1 MISPSLLFMLQA
13 VAMVSYSS
21 SSLSVSRTSHA
32 SSSSSRSSPPSSPD
46 SATNISVTPQNHS
59 VSPPCRRISPP
70 LSTRPAIVPFSWE
83 EKPGV
88 LKKEIMQT
96 GHLDGHKYAGNS
108 SYDAAHDHK
117 LNSHTPVAGAGIYE
131 NLESSLKHV
140 DARTSTGKYLPQ
152 IRPPPCLL
160 HPGELHPNAV
170 EGGELTN
177 YHGASAAAVGSRIM
191 ASFSFHK
198 RRHHRNTPSLEDD
211 PFWLA
216 MVACTNEGDKGAAIR
231 RRKGSKEI
239 LAHEGSRTDSSLAR
253 RVLQDSVYFE
263 QCIPRQGGLETRST
277 SRKVYSGE
285 RQEKALD
292 QARYDDKEP
301 LNSVKSSSRKVHNTH
316 SDAAHHR
323 HCNREESEYYTQSS
337 ARPACKAFKAL
348 SMARTETRARCKKL
362 WQQQGPPVVDIS
374 CGSRQARSKGG
385 ADAALKH
392 KRSDLFGCKS
402 DHSPIVLSSRFA

>member
-1 MISPSLLFMLQA
+1 MLQ

-21 SSLSVSRTSHA
+21 SSLSLSRTSHA

-59 VSPPCRRISPP
+59 VSPPCRRISSP
-70 LSTRPAIVPFSWE
+70 LSTQPAIVPFSWE

-96 GHLDGHKYAGNS
+96 SHLDGHEYAGNS
-108 SYDAAHDHK
+108 PYIDAAHDHK
-117 LNSHTPVAGAGIYE
+117 LNSHTSIAGAGHE
-131 NLESSLKHV
+131 KLESSHKQYV
-140 DARTSTGKYLPQ
+140 DARTSKGKYLPQ
-152 IRPPPCLL
+152 IRPPPCLS
-160 HPGELHPNAV
+160 HPGELNPNAV

-191 ASFSFHK
+191 ASLSFHK

-216 MVACTNEGDKGAAIR
+216 MVACTNEGDKGTAIR
-231 RRKGSKEI
+231 RRKAGSKEVV
-239 LAHEGSRTDSSLAR
+239 AHEGSRTDSSLAR
-253 RVLQDSVYFE
+253 RVVQDSVYFE
-263 QCIPRQGGLETRST
+263 QCVPRQGGLETRST
-277 SRKVYSGE
+277 SRNLYSGE
-285 RQEKALD
+285 RQEIKALD
-292 QARYDDKEP
+292 QAKYDDKEP
-301 LNSVKSSSRKVHNTH
+301 LNSVKFSSRKVHNAH
-316 SDAAHHR
+316 SDAVHHR
-323 HCNREESEYYTQSS
+323 HCDREESEYFAQS
-337 ARPACKAFKAL
+337 ARPACKVFKAL

-374 CGSRQARSKGG
+374 CGSRRARSKGG

-402 DHSPIVLSSRFA
+402 DHSPIVLNSRFA